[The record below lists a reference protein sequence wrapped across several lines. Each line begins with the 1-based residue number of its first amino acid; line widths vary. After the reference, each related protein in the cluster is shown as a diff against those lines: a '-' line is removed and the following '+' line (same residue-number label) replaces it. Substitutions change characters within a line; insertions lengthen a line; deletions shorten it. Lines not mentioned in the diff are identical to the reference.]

1 MKGEPDLFD
10 VVVIGGGAAGLMAA
24 ATAGARGRRV
34 ILLEHTS
41 AVGAKILIS
50 GGGRCNFTNREV
62 GPQNF
67 LSENPDFA
75 RSALARYTPDD
86 FIARVDRAG
95 IAWYEKTL
103 GQLFC
108 EGAGAA
114 AKIVRLLLDDCAAG
128 DVEIRTSAHVV
139 DVVATDANWRVET
152 QAGAV
157 SAPALVIA
165 SGGLSIPKIG
175 ATGFAFDLAARFG
188 LAVEPPRPGL
198 APFTFTPDDRARFAE
213 LAGVSTPVRA
223 RAARGPAFT
232 EALLFT
238 HRGLSGPA
246 LLQASSYWRPGEP
259 VAVDFTGGGALAVEL
274 TRLKRERPK
283 VEARTA
289 LAMLLP
295 KRLADLVAADWPQRP
310 LADWRDAD
318 LRDAAAEL
326 AAFAFVP
333 AGSEGWAKAEVTA
346 GGVSTA
352 ALSSK
357 TMEAKA
363 VRGLY
368 FIGEAVDVTGWLGG
382 YNFQWAWSSGWAA
395 GQAV

>member
-1 MKGEPDLFD
+1 MFD
-10 VVVIGGGAAGLMAA
+10 VVVIGGGAAGLMVA

-34 ILLEHTS
+34 VVLEHTS

-128 DVEIRTSAHVV
+128 GVEIHTSAHVI
-139 DVVATDANWRVET
+139 DAIASDGVWRIET
-152 QAGAV
+152 QAGAFAA
-157 SAPALVIA
+157 SALVIA
-165 SGGLSIPKIG
+165 TGGLSIPKIG

-188 LAVEPPRPGL
+188 LPVEPPRPGL
-198 APFTFTPDDRARFAE
+198 APFTFTPEDRARFAE

-223 RAARGPAFT
+223 RATRGPAFA

-259 VAVDFTGGGALAVEL
+259 VAVDFTGGGALGAEL

-326 AAFAFVP
+326 GSFTFVP

-368 FIGEAVDVTGWLGG
+368 FVGEAVDVTGWLGG

>member
-1 MKGEPDLFD
+1 VKGEPDLFD

-165 SGGLSIPKIG
+165 SGGLSLPKIG

-188 LAVEPPRPGL
+188 MAVEPPRPGL

-213 LAGVSTPVRA
+213 LAGVSAPVRA
-223 RAARGPAFT
+223 RAARGPAFA

-259 VAVDFTGGGALAVEL
+259 VAVDFTGGGALGAEL
-274 TRLKRERPK
+274 KRLKRERPK

-357 TMEAKA
+357 TMETKS
-363 VRGLY
+363 VRGL
-368 FIGEAVDVTGWLGG
+368 FFVGEAVDVTGWLGG

>member
-75 RSALARYTPDD
+75 RSALARYTPHD

-157 SAPALVIA
+157 RAPALVIA

-213 LAGVSTPVRA
+213 LAGVSAPVRA
-223 RAARGPAFT
+223 RAARGPAFA

-259 VAVDFTGGGALAVEL
+259 VAVDFTGGGALGAEL

-368 FIGEAVDVTGWLGG
+368 FVGEAVDVTGWLGG